1 VEIGSPG
8 VAGDTNTIR
17 LGAPDAQT
25 ATYIAGISNA
35 AVTGADVV
43 VAANGRLGVMTSSVR
58 YKHDIRDMG
67 EASSNLL
74 KLRPVTF
81 RYNNDPSGIVQY
93 GLVAEEVA
101 KIYPELVTYGPDGK
115 IQTVRCLTLSA
126 MLLNE
131 IGKQS
136 AALRNQNSRND
147 QQSEQIARQAR
158 QIESLTAK
166 LAQVEASTQ
175 RKLGMQQAVFEQRLS
190 LLEHAM
196 ATREGGNN
204 LAAAF
209 KR

>member
-1 VEIGSPG
+1 
-8 VAGDTNTIR
+8 
-17 LGAPDAQT
+17 
-25 ATYIAGISNA
+25 
-35 AVTGADVV
+35 
-43 VAANGRLGVMTSSVR
+43 
-58 YKHDIRDMG
+58 
-67 EASSNLL
+67 
-74 KLRPVTF
+74 
-81 RYNNDPSGIVQY
+81 
-93 GLVAEEVA
+93 
-101 KIYPELVTYGPDGK
+101 
-115 IQTVRCLTLSA
+115 

-131 IGKQS
+131 MGKQS